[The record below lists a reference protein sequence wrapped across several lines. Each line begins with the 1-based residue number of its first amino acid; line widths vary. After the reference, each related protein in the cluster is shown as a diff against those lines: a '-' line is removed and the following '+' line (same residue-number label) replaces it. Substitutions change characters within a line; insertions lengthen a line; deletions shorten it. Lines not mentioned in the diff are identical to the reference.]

1 MCVQALIS
9 HVFKRAR
16 VNACSVQVYCVCVQ
30 ALISHVFKRARVNA
44 CSVQVYCVCPGFDK
58 SRVQACACECM

>member
-1 MCVQALIS
+1 M
-9 HVFKRAR
+9 
-16 VNACSVQVYCVCVQ
+16 CVQ

-58 SRVQACACECM
+58 SRVQACACECV